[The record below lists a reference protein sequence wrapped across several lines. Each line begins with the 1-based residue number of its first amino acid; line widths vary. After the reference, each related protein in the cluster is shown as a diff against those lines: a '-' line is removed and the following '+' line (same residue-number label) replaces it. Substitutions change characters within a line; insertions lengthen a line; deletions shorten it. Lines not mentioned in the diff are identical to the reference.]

1 MKILLT
7 GKDGQVGWE
16 LLHVLSSLGSV
27 VAFDRSE
34 MDLARAGSITDRVRD
49 VAPDVIVNAGA
60 YTAVDKAECE
70 PDLAMTVNGIAPG
83 ILAEEAKK
91 LGALLIHYSTD
102 YVFDGTKTG
111 AYLEEDVPNPLNVY
125 GATKLA
131 GERAIQAVGSAHMI
145 IRTSW
150 VYGLRGRNFM
160 LTMLRLAR
168 ERDQLRVIDDQIG
181 APTWSRS
188 TAEAT
193 ARILKMR
200 LTKNVGNAYPEFNG
214 IFHLTA
220 SGSAS
225 WFRFAN
231 EIMAQTQIARGRSPK
246 LIPISSEEYATPA
259 KRPRNSLLSDERLS
273 RTFGFTLE
281 NWQTDLRAAL
291 ADYNDGMEKEM

>member
-16 LLHVLSSLGSV
+16 LHRVLPSLGNV

-49 VAPDVIVNAGA
+49 VRPDIIVNAGA
-60 YTAVDKAECE
+60 YTAVDKAESD

-83 ILAEEAKK
+83 ILAEEAQK
-91 LGALLIHYSTD
+91 LGAVLIHYSTD

-131 GERAIQAVGSAHMI
+131 GERAIQAVGAAHTI
-145 IRTSW
+145 VRTSW
-150 VYGLRGRNFM
+150 VYGSRGRNFM

-168 ERDQLRVIDDQIG
+168 ERDELRVIDDQVG

-188 TAEAT
+188 IAEAT
-193 ARILKMR
+193 ARILKLR
-200 LTKNVGNAYPEFNG
+200 LAQNVGDSCPVHNG

-220 SGSAS
+220 AGSAS
-225 WFRFAN
+225 WFGFAR
-231 EIMAQTQIARGRSPK
+231 EIMAQTPTARERSPK
-246 LIPISSEEYATPA
+246 LIPISSGEYATPA

-273 RTFGFTLE
+273 RTFGFTLGQ
-281 NWQTDLRAAL
+281 WQTDLRAAL
-291 ADYNDGMEKEM
+291 AEYNDGVD

>member
-1 MKILLT
+1 VKILLT

-16 LLHVLSSLGSV
+16 LHRVLPSLGDV
-27 VAFDRSE
+27 VALDRSE

-49 VAPDVIVNAGA
+49 VRPDIIVNAGA
-60 YTAVDKAECE
+60 YTAVDKAESD

-83 ILAEEAKK
+83 ILAEEAQK

-131 GERAIQAVGSAHMI
+131 GERAIQAVGAAHTI
-145 IRTSW
+145 VRTSW
-150 VYGLRGRNFM
+150 VYGSRGRNFM

-168 ERDQLRVIDDQIG
+168 ERDELRVIDDQVG

-188 TAEAT
+188 IAEAT
-193 ARILKMR
+193 ARILKLR
-200 LTKNVGNAYPEFNG
+200 LAQNVGASCPAHNG

-220 SGSAS
+220 AGSVS
-225 WFRFAN
+225 WFGFAR
-231 EIMAQTQIARGRSPK
+231 EIMAQTPTARERSPK
-246 LIPISSEEYATPA
+246 LIPISSREYATPA

-273 RTFGFTLE
+273 RTFGFTLGQ
-281 NWQTDLRAAL
+281 WQTDLRAAL
-291 ADYNDGMEKEM
+291 AEYNDGVE